1 MEVGTMTTIEKSD
14 LVGLT
19 RKVNHDLP
27 EGLVGMVLQC
37 DKYDFDVRFP
47 LPGKDLYA
55 KVPREDIKFLVGMNP
70 LGN

>member
-1 MEVGTMTTIEKSD
+1 MTTIEKSD

-19 RKVNHDLP
+19 RNVNHDLP

-37 DKYDFDVRFP
+37 DKDDFDVRFP

-55 KVPREDIKFLVGMNP
+55 KVPREDIKFLVAMNP